1 MSEALSVVEN
11 ISSTILTQKELG
23 AYYTP
28 KDLTEA
34 LSKWA
39 IRSPHEQVLEPSFGG
54 CGFLQS
60 AVNRLSELGCDL
72 PHAFL
77 YGCDIDPRAF
87 DYLSEKLN
95 ALEAINHRFLHKDF
109 LQVKPEDFLAHSFS
123 SIIGNPP
130 YISLH
135 NLSLDQKKSVEYWR
149 ENNPELKLSKRASL
163 WAYFLLHSLSFLQ
176 QNGRMAWVLPGSF
189 LNADYGKQLNQL
201 LLRKFGH
208 ISAFILGERAFLNEG
223 TEERTIVL
231 LCDQYGQTTEK
242 AQIQYCSSLL
252 ELVNILYS
260 LEPGENL
267 AETTSIEAYEDIV
280 NNYNIISLGDLASVL
295 IGTVTGANKF
305 FVLKPSDV
313 MALKIEQQYLS
324 PIFTK
329 FSHAESLNISASD
342 LQKWKNNNYPYQL
355 LHLDNENDA
364 STAVRAYASTF
375 DESAK
380 LDNKTFRKRACW
392 LASDDRRIPDAFLS
406 YMNHNG
412 PRLVL
417 NEVNINSTNS
427 IHRVFFKKELTQTD
441 KKLVA
446 ISLFTSFSQTS
457 AELEGRSYGSGVLK
471 IEPSEAKRIKLI
483 FPNDKSELEIDS
495 VFNQINIY
503 LRENNYVK
511 AQGTANK
518 FLLKDSIR
526 DINKIEALLS
536 DLRNKRRRK

>member
-11 ISSTILTQKELG
+11 ISLTTLTQKELG

-109 LQVKPEDFLAHSFS
+109 LQVKPGDFLAHSFS

-135 NLSLDQKKSVEYWR
+135 NLSFDQKKSVEYWR
-149 ENNPELKLSKRASL
+149 ESNPELKLSKRASL

-189 LNADYGKQLNQL
+189 LNAEYGKQLNQL
-201 LLRKFGH
+201 LLKKFGH
-208 ISAFILGERAFLNEG
+208 ITVLILGERAFLNEG

-231 LCDQYGQTTEK
+231 LCDQYGKTTEK
-242 AQIQYCSSLL
+242 LQIQYCASLL
-252 ELVNILYS
+252 DLVNILYS
-260 LEPGENL
+260 HQSIESLV
-267 AETTSIEAYEDIV
+267 ETSTLEAYESIL

-313 MALKIEQQYLS
+313 TELKIEPEYLN
-324 PIFTK
+324 PIFSK
-329 FSHAESLNISASD
+329 FSHAQSLNISDSD
-342 LQKWKNNNYPYQL
+342 LQKWENNNYPCQL
-355 LHLDNENDA
+355 LHLDDENDA
-364 STAVRAYASTF
+364 SAAVRAYASTF
-375 DESAK
+375 DEGAK
-380 LDNKTFRKRACW
+380 SDNKTFKKRACW

-417 NEVNINSTNS
+417 NEAGINSTNS
-427 IHRVFFKKELTQTD
+427 IHRVFFKEELTQTD

-446 ISLFTSFSQTS
+446 ISLLTSFSQAS

-471 IEPSEAKRIKLI
+471 TEPSEAKRIKLI
-483 FPNDKSELEIDS
+483 FPNDKSDFEVDAM
-495 VFNQINIY
+495 FNQINNY

-511 AQGTANK
+511 AQEAANK
-518 FLLKDSIR
+518 FLLKGSIK
-526 DINKIEALLS
+526 DISKIEALLS
-536 DLRNKRRRK
+536 ELRNKRRRK